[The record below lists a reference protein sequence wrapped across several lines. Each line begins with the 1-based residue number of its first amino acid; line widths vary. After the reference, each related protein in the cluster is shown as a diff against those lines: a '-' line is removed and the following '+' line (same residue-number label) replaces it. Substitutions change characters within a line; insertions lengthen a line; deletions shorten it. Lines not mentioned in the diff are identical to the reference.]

1 VEVFLRVDRHI
12 NQTTIQPIRQ
22 TTMDEEYEDIR
33 AEYKEELRRDINRH
47 RGLTDFDIDANDN
60 DNDDLTDNDDE

>member
-1 VEVFLRVDRHI
+1 
-12 NQTTIQPIRQ
+12 
-22 TTMDEEYEDIR
+22 MDEEYEYVR

-60 DNDDLTDNDDE
+60 EEEEDNNQKENSESL

>member
-1 VEVFLRVDRHI
+1 
-12 NQTTIQPIRQ
+12 
-22 TTMDEEYEDIR
+22 MDEEYEDIR

>member
-1 VEVFLRVDRHI
+1 
-12 NQTTIQPIRQ
+12 
-22 TTMDEEYEDIR
+22 MDEEYEDIR

-47 RGLTDFDIDANDN
+47 RGLIDFDIDAND

>member
-1 VEVFLRVDRHI
+1 
-12 NQTTIQPIRQ
+12 
-22 TTMDEEYEDIR
+22 MDEEYEYIR

-47 RGLTDFDIDANDN
+47 RGLTDFDIDAND

>member
-1 VEVFLRVDRHI
+1 
-12 NQTTIQPIRQ
+12 
-22 TTMDEEYEDIR
+22 MDEEYNEDIR

-60 DNDDLTDNDDE
+60 NDDDDNEKETIEQL